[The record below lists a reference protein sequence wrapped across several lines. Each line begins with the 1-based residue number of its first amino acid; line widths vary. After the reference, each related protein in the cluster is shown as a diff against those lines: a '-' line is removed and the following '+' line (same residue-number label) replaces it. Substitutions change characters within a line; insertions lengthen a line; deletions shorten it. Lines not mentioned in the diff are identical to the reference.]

1 MVFPRVYD
9 LLRHLKTVHRVSDC
23 EKYDMASCCSKVV
36 KSAPVWPPFAPIASE
51 EMMTAFTCGMAV
63 RTGVIANSLL
73 PHKKAARV
81 RAPWKRKRTDES
93 LECKPVLVDPP
104 RSPHQP
110 PPQKKA
116 KGEGSLNAQ
125 RGMSSVNTLAAP
137 MPSSSTPREA
147 EYAAPP
153 EKRKRGHRGGKAK
166 RKGGVQPHRF
176 SAASVN
182 LNQPAL
188 RTNKV
193 SQAKVAAAKSAG
205 KKFQASQKQPAFS
218 KEKQNFLTGG
228 IDEVGQGFW
237 RPYRSSPIDSY
248 YCSS

>member
-1 MVFPRVYD
+1 
-9 LLRHLKTVHRVSDC
+9 
-23 EKYDMASCCSKVV
+23 
-36 KSAPVWPPFAPIASE
+36 
-51 EMMTAFTCGMAV
+51 
-63 RTGVIANSLL
+63 
-73 PHKKAARV
+73 
-81 RAPWKRKRTDES
+81 
-93 LECKPVLVDPP
+93 
-104 RSPHQP
+104 
-110 PPQKKA
+110 
-116 KGEGSLNAQ
+116 
-125 RGMSSVNTLAAP
+125 MSSVNTLAAP
-137 MPSSSTPREA
+137 VSSSSALKEA
-147 EYAAPP
+147 EFAAPP
-153 EKRKRGHRGGKAK
+153 KKRKRRHRGGKAK
-166 RKGGVQPHRF
+166 RKGKVPAPAEVQARRYG
-176 SAASVN
+176 AAPVN